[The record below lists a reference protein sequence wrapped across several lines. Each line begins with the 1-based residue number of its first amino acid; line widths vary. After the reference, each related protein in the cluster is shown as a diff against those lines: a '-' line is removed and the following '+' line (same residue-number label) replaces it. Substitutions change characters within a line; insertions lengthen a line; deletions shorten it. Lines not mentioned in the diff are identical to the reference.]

1 MVYANDC
8 TTKGVYY
15 QVPKLTATRFKVLIN
30 ISIHI
35 FVKNYLPQ
43 MLIGRLLDSKSSFQ

>member
-35 FVKNYLPQ
+35 SVKN
-43 MLIGRLLDSKSSFQ
+43 LLAANINRQVTGF